1 VSATASRTTDR
12 RQRAVVIGASM
23 AGLSA
28 AAVLARRFGEVVLV
42 ERDPL
47 PDGPTDRRGVPQ
59 GRHAHGL
66 LPGGLR
72 RLEGWFPGYNDA
84 VIADGARQLDFG
96 SEILWFHP
104 DGPRI
109 QFESGVSGPICSRAL
124 LEHHLRRRVLAL
136 PNVSLRGGSGAAG
149 VLTSPDATTVT
160 GITLEDGSTL
170 TADLVVDASGRA
182 GRSVRWLASLGYEE
196 PPMSVVTIDMSYASR
211 VYRMRPGQERD
222 FQVAFVMAPPPR
234 ARQGVVFPL
243 EGNRWMVTLA
253 GFHGDHPPRQ
263 PAGFLD
269 FARSLPL
276 PIVADLIEASEPLDD
291 IVTHRLP
298 SNQRRHVERL
308 RRAPG
313 GLVMVGDAVCS
324 FNPVYGQ
331 GMSSAALQAE
341 ALGRVLDDV
350 HTLDERFV
358 RTFYR
363 RSAKAVTPIW
373 QMSIAADFALPA
385 TRGTKAPGTDVV
397 NRYMAKV
404 LRASRVSEEVC
415 LRLLEVTTLLR
426 PPLAL
431 MTPAMVAKVVRAARR
446 ATPVAASPRQD
457 VPEHKQVA

>member
-1 VSATASRTTDR
+1 MNAMRTRRTVQ

-28 AAVLARRFGEVVLV
+28 AAVLASRFGEVILV
-42 ERDPL
+42 DRDPL
-47 PDGPTDRRGVPQ
+47 PDVPVDRRGVPQ
-59 GRHAHGL
+59 GRHAHAL
-66 LPGGLR
+66 LPAGLKR
-72 RLEGWFPGYNDA
+72 MEGWFPGYNEA
-84 VIADGARQLDFG
+84 VVADGARQLDLG

-104 DGPRI
+104 EGPRI
-109 QFESGVSGPICSRAL
+109 QFESGVTGPVCSRAL

-136 PNVSLRGGSGAAG
+136 PNVSLRSGSGAAG

-160 GITLEDGSTL
+160 GIALEDGRTL

-182 GRSVRWLASLGYEE
+182 GRSVKWLAALGYEE
-196 PPMSVVTIDMSYASR
+196 PPISAVTIDTSYATR

-222 FQVAFVMAPPPR
+222 AQVAIVMAPPPA
-234 ARQGVVFPL
+234 ARQGVIFPL
-243 EGNRWMVTLA
+243 EGDRWMVTLA
-253 GFHGDHPPRQ
+253 GFHGDHPRRD
-263 PAGFLD
+263 PAGFLA

-276 PIVADLIEASEPLDD
+276 PLVADLIEASEPLDD

-313 GLVMVGDAVCS
+313 GLVMLGDAVCS

-331 GMSSAALQAE
+331 GMSSATLQAE
-341 ALGRVLDDV
+341 ALGKVLDDV

-363 RSAKAVTPIW
+363 RTAKAVTPVW

-385 TRGTKAPGTDVV
+385 TRGPKRPAPTSSTATWPRCCV
-397 NRYMAKV
+397 
-404 LRASRVSEEVC
+404 
-415 LRLLEVTTLLR
+415 R
-426 PPLAL
+426 P
-431 MTPAMVAKVVRAARR
+431 R
-446 ATPVAASPRQD
+446 SPRRSASACS
-457 VPEHKQVA
+457 K